1 MKHTNSDIPILSTKV
16 INDLR
21 SIQVP
26 GEPDIVNQLF
36 DVFIKTSAQRVDHL
50 SSLAHS
56 LVEGEDL
63 KPLSLEAHALRSSAL
78 MIGAFSLAEVCE
90 QIERHPEIGLTSEF
104 LLDEVADEVKTVV
117 SEIQKVRQ
125 EISPTRH

>member
-1 MKHTNSDIPILSTKV
+1 MLF
-16 INDLR
+16 R
-21 SIQVP
+21 S
-26 GEPDIVNQLF
+26 
-36 DVFIKTSAQRVDHL
+36 
-50 SSLAHS
+50 
-56 LVEGEDL
+56 
-63 KPLSLEAHALRSSAL
+63 AHALRSSAL